1 MPHQCLKCGRIFED
15 GSSQLLRGCPEC
27 GGNRFFFT
35 KEALNENERNVIS
48 KEVNKDITTRI
59 MDSLVEKNKEN
70 IGKTGKW
77 VSIKPKEIRKIIEEK
92 ISEDD
97 KQEPK
102 IHHKE
107 IKEEA
112 IEPIDDE
119 YRKSVI
125 EKIKSEVDEHVSPET
140 IEIEKPG
147 KYSIDLKGLLE
158 KEPIIIQKD
167 GTYTIHLPS
176 VFKMIDKKDNNN

>member
-1 MPHQCLKCGRIFED
+1 MPHQCLKCGRIFKE
-15 GSSQLLRGCPEC
+15 GSSQLLRGCPDC

-35 KEALNENERNVIS
+35 KQPLDEIERSVIS
-48 KEVNKDITTRI
+48 EEVNKDITTKI
-59 MDSLVEKNKEN
+59 MDSLLEKNKEAMSES
-70 IGKTGKW
+70 GKW

-92 ISEDD
+92 ISEEAV
-97 KQEPK
+97 KT
-102 IHHKE
+102 E
-107 IKEEA
+107 IKPEEQESV
-112 IEPIDDE
+112 EPIDDE

-125 EKIKSEVDEHVSPET
+125 EKIKSEIDEHESPET
-140 IEIEKPG
+140 IDIEKPG

-176 VFKMIDKKDNNN
+176 VFKMIDKEK